1 MVHLSG
7 NTSVVSK
14 SLSDWFDYTGFPGD
28 VCVTFF
34 NGPPGNKMPW
44 RQTPSRKKK
53 AVVFT
58 IVTTNTYQ
66 GRLNAGLSKVC
77 DIFKV
82 APENLY
88 NTSESFTH
96 GFVIVA
102 TFPHP
107 KK

>member
-1 MVHLSG
+1 MHMVHLSG

-28 VCVTFF
+28 V
-34 NGPPGNKMPW
+34 PGNKMPW

-53 AVVFT
+53 AIVFT

-66 GRLNAGLSKVC
+66 GRLNAGLSIVC

-82 APENLY
+82 EPENL
-88 NTSESFTH
+88 
-96 GFVIVA
+96 
-102 TFPHP
+102 
-107 KK
+107 